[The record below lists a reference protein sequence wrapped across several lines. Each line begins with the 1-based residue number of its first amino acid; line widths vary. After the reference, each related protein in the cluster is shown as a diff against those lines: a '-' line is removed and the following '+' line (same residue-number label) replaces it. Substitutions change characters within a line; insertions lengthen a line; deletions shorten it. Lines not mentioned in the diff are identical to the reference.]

1 MTTRITVLG
10 SGNSTGVPSANG
22 DWGDCDRT
30 EPRNRRRRA
39 SILIER
45 EGTVVLVD
53 AGPDLRDQMLSHGVT
68 RLDAVILT
76 HAHAD
81 HSQGIDD
88 LRAFVEYGGTPLPI
102 HAFPEVLDQIRMRFS
117 YMFGNA
123 RTDYYDKPFL
133 RPIEAA
139 PELAIGALRF
149 RLFEQD
155 HTVCRTIG
163 IRTGDFAYSTDLKN
177 LSNDAFHALSGIR
190 TWIVAGIR
198 RQPHIAHAH
207 LDLVL
212 AWIDRVGPQRAF
224 LTHLNYSMDYRTL
237 LAVLP
242 AGTEPAYDGLV
253 VEDDG

>member
-1 MTTRITVLG
+1 MATRITILG

-22 DWGDCDRT
+22 DWGRCDPK

-45 EGTVVLVD
+45 DGTTVLVD
-53 AGPDLRDQMLSHGVT
+53 AGPDLHGQMLTAGVKK
-68 RLDAVILT
+68 LDAVILT

-88 LRAFVEYGGTPLPI
+88 LRAFVEYGGTPLPMY
-102 HAFPEVLDQIRMRFS
+102 AFPEILEQINVRFP
-117 YMFGNA
+117 YMFGGT
-123 RTDYYDKPFL
+123 RSDYYNKPFL
-133 RPIEAA
+133 RPVEAE
-139 PELAIGALRF
+139 PELRIGALDF

-163 IRTGDFAYSTDLKN
+163 IRTGTFAYSTDLKN
-177 LSNDAFHALSGIR
+177 LSDEAFAALSGVR
-190 TWIVAGIR
+190 TWVVAAIR
-198 RQPHIAHAH
+198 REPHIAHAH

-212 AWIDRVGPQRAF
+212 SWIERVRPERAL
-224 LTHLNYSMDYRTL
+224 LTHMNFTMDYSTL
-237 LAVLP
+237 LASLP
-242 AGTEPAYDGLV
+242 PGVEPAYDGKI